1 MHLRDLASGLRSS
14 RRASDA
20 LRSARRRLRQRT
32 VLETPTTLPA
42 EMAAAIA
49 AGRTVMCCDWPIL
62 DEATCADEYFHVYG
76 WAHCAAGLEEI
87 SVTVAGRRLRPRTD
101 LPRPDVDGALP
112 GFQGKVCGFL
122 VVVDTRGWTPG
133 SHELTVRARGRGGD
147 DIART
152 GSVHVGPDLPYRA
165 WLRRSAREGTSDAW
179 IPPIARRSAPAL
191 AVAVLPAPGAPGSV
205 EGSLARQTY
214 SNWCRAPGSVGD
226 VLRAVAAGGEPAVL
240 VEDRGALAPQ
250 ALARLAAA
258 MSARPA
264 PDLVYADDDAVM
276 ADGERGDAFLKP
288 GWSPELLLSADY
300 VGPLVAIGPRA
311 ASAALAAEPQ
321 LPETIYETLLRA
333 VDAPLNVQRLPETL
347 FTCHRPRVP
356 ADDAHAREAIE
367 RLAARRGRSARIVPL
382 GRRGSRDVRWELGAE
397 PLVSVVIPSGSDEL
411 LARCLVSLR
420 ERTTYR
426 SLEVV
431 IVDSKAGGLSCVE
444 ELLDGTP
451 HRLMP
456 YAGRFSFSLAINIGA
471 AAAAGEY
478 LVLLNDDTEVRSP
491 DWVERMLEH
500 ALTPGV
506 GVVGCKLL
514 YPGGEV
520 QHAGV
525 VIAPGGQGAGHI
537 NVGFPCDGPGYR
549 GMLDMTHNC
558 SAVTGACMMVSRQ
571 LFAQLD
577 GFDESF
583 DSEYSDVD
591 LCLRAIE
598 QDRRVVWTP
607 HAVLTHHERSSLPMR
622 VNARDQER
630 FGKRWRSRYH
640 SGDPFY
646 HPAFLPLSYEL
657 PRAGYPAWS

>member
-1 MHLRDLASGLRSS
+1 MP
-14 RRASDA
+14 
-20 LRSARRRLRQRT
+20 
-32 VLETPTTLPA
+32 E

-62 DEATCADEYFHVYG
+62 DEGACADEYLHVYG

-87 SVTVAGRRLRPRTD
+87 SITVAGRRLQARTD
-101 LPRPDVDGALP
+101 LPRPDVDGTLP
-112 GFQGKVCGFL
+112 GFRGSVSGFL
-122 VVVDTRGWTPG
+122 VVIDTRGWPPG
-133 SHELTVRARGRGGD
+133 SHELTVRARGHGGD
-147 DIART
+147 DVARV

-165 WLRRSAREGTSDAW
+165 WLRRSAPEEASEAPL
-179 IPPIARRSAPAL
+179 PPTAGRPAPAL
-191 AVAVLPAPGAPGSV
+191 AVHVLQAPDAPASV

-214 SNWCRAPGSVGD
+214 SNWRRAAGPLGD
-226 VLRAVAAGGEPAVL
+226 VLHAVAAGGEPAVL
-240 VEDRGALAPQ
+240 VEDRGALAPR

-258 MSARPA
+258 MSAEPA
-264 PDLVYADDDAVM
+264 PDVVYADEDAVM
-276 ADGERGDAFLKP
+276 ADGERGNAFLKP
-288 GWSPELLLSADY
+288 GWSPELLLGADY

-321 LPETIYETLLRA
+321 PPRTIYETLLRA
-333 VDAPLNVQRLPETL
+333 VDAPLHVERVPETL
-347 FTCHRPRVP
+347 FTCDRPRVP
-356 ADDAHAREAIE
+356 ADVAPDREAIA
-367 RLAARRGRSARIVPL
+367 RLAARRGRSAELVPL
-382 GRRGSRDVRWELGAE
+382 ARPGARDVRWELGTE
-397 PLVSVVIPSGSDEL
+397 PLVSLVIPSGSDEL
-411 LARCLVSLR
+411 LGRCLTSLR
-420 ERTTYR
+420 ERTIYR
-426 SLEVV
+426 NLELV
-431 IVDSKAGGLSCVE
+431 IVDSSAGGLPCVA
-444 ELLDGTP
+444 ELPDAAP
-451 HRLMP
+451 HRLVP
-456 YAGRFSFSLAINIGA
+456 YTGRFSFSVAINLGA
-471 AAAAGEY
+471 AAASGEY
-478 LVLLNDDTEVRSP
+478 LVLLNDDTEIRSP
-491 DWVERMLEH
+491 DWIERMLEH

-514 YPGGEV
+514 YPGGEI

-525 VIAPGGQGAGHI
+525 LIAPGGLGAGHI
-537 NVGFPCDGPGYR
+537 NVGFPGDAPGYR

-598 QDRRVVWTP
+598 RGQRVVWTP
-607 HAVLTHHERSSLPMR
+607 RAVLTHHERSSLPMQ

-630 FGKRWRSRYH
+630 FAERWSSRYR

-657 PRAGYPAWS
+657 PRAGCPGWG